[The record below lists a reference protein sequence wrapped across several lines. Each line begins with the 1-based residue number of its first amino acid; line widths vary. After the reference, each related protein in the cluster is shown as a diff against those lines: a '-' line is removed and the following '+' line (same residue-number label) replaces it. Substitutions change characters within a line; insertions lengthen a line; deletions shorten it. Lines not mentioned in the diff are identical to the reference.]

1 MSDSAAGKK
10 LLIGYFPLF
19 DWNAA
24 GIAPGSYVD
33 LDSWD
38 NLQQQMGEN
47 VTVHGIAWL
56 KYPDP
61 NSGNVIPVFIMDDGL
76 AVAKHM
82 SEWFDGDPA
91 RFTLMAQQYDG
102 GYAIA
107 LVPDPQKSIN
117 RWKAARK
124 LYHEKTADD
133 DEFIV
138 CYRQIG
144 VFCHGDRFA
153 KYLALLRDYTDIGFV
168 NKSDFED
175 QTKNPE
181 MTFLGPF
188 KLVVGDDKHLQLY
201 VSERDKHDRSE

>member
-1 MSDSAAGKK
+1 MSDSAAAKK

-38 NLQQQMGEN
+38 NLQQLSED
-47 VTVHGIAWL
+47 VIVHGIAWL

-61 NSGNVIPVFIMDDGL
+61 NSASVIPVFIMDDGL

-82 SEWFDGDPA
+82 SEWFDGDPE
-91 RFTLMAQQYDG
+91 RFSLMAQQYDG

-117 RWKAARK
+117 RWKAARH
-124 LYHEKTADD
+124 LYHGETA
-133 DEFIV
+133 EEAEYIV

-144 VFCHGDRFA
+144 VYCQGDRFA
-153 KYLALLRDYTDIGFV
+153 KLLALLRDYTDVGFV
-168 NKSDFED
+168 NKSDIED
-175 QTKNPE
+175 QTKDPE
-181 MTFLGPF
+181 MTILGPF
-188 KLVVGDDKHLQLY
+188 KLITGDDKHLQLY
-201 VSERDKHDRSE
+201 VPEGDKHDQSK